1 MTQVERHGDEED
13 SKSVEPAVLRIQ
25 GVVEKRNIKVADDGT
40 TSETD
45 GAHIVTAVV
54 PETAVPGCA
63 VAIDT
68 TEGSELTVV
77 LPPQAQV
84 GDSIVLTK
92 EGTQWKCGL
101 KRNLKTSEEPTVIN
115 LLIPPLC
122 TPGVTLMG
130 VTTGSNRKIQV
141 RVPVGSIPGDKM
153 VLTRETNS
161 SGASHW
167 EGILCSEGFTGP
179 KPRAWSAES
188 EPLCEGARLMA
199 TPDIEPL
206 DAEVACQQLLQRIVA
221 GGGFVSS
228 KMRRGSVPPLNVP
241 GLLAVEPIEE
251 GELLCSIP
259 QEMHINPGTV
269 QRIAPDLW
277 KAVAQST
284 LPEGRQGEAAQ
295 ASFLARLLQEA
306 SDRAKSRSTKARVGE
321 TAPWIA
327 SLDPAVRAVYEAY
340 ADQLLRE
347 DFLWHPYR
355 RAAVEPQVF
364 STSFGDS
371 PEADTIF
378 DITGDVSAVYSL
390 LSSQCAECMCT
401 LDVTTFFRARLCI
414 LSRVFFTTETS
425 TLVPFADLFNHDVE
439 IKNRKPGVVWGY
451 DAEKRAMV
459 VTASRAHEPGE
470 ELLDSYG
477 PRSNVLLYRTYG
489 FTSPP
494 HLEPH
499 WSFNIRADAVRQI
512 YDVFLPPTK
521 RDLVILLDS
530 RQLDDTLVV
539 ALNTVTKHG
548 EDAKGFLLLLC
559 GRMKA
564 LYDAN
569 DRLKPAREALGR
581 ARAKDPASPA
591 WWSELEDDASGLR
604 DEDVLRILMC
614 EYLCLVA
621 HMDALA
627 YLDGQWYG
635 SHLLT
640 GTGSLALSLQQAF
653 AVLKEHGQFSSRM
666 IELGSEKSA

>member
-1 MTQVERHGDEED
+1 
-13 SKSVEPAVLRIQ
+13 
-25 GVVEKRNIKVADDGT
+25 
-40 TSETD
+40 
-45 GAHIVTAVV
+45 
-54 PETAVPGCA
+54 
-63 VAIDT
+63 
-68 TEGSELTVV
+68 
-77 LPPQAQV
+77 
-84 GDSIVLTK
+84 
-92 EGTQWKCGL
+92 
-101 KRNLKTSEEPTVIN
+101 
-115 LLIPPLC
+115 
-122 TPGVTLMG
+122 
-130 VTTGSNRKIQV
+130 
-141 RVPVGSIPGDKM
+141 
-153 VLTRETNS
+153 
-161 SGASHW
+161 
-167 EGILCSEGFTGP
+167 
-179 KPRAWSAES
+179 
-188 EPLCEGARLMA
+188 
-199 TPDIEPL
+199 
-206 DAEVACQQLLQRIVA
+206 
-221 GGGFVSS
+221 
-228 KMRRGSVPPLNVP
+228 
-241 GLLAVEPIEE
+241 
-251 GELLCSIP
+251 
-259 QEMHINPGTV
+259 
-269 QRIAPDLW
+269 
-277 KAVAQST
+277 
-284 LPEGRQGEAAQ
+284 
-295 ASFLARLLQEA
+295 
-306 SDRAKSRSTKARVGE
+306 
-321 TAPWIA
+321 
-327 SLDPAVRAVYEAY
+327 
-340 ADQLLRE
+340 
-347 DFLWHPYR
+347 
-355 RAAVEPQVF
+355 
-364 STSFGDS
+364 
-371 PEADTIF
+371 
-378 DITGDVSAVYSL
+378 
-390 LSSQCAECMCT
+390 
-401 LDVTTFFRARLCI
+401 VTTFFRARLCI

-512 YDVFLPPTK
+512 YDVFLPPAK

-653 AVLKEHGQFSSRM
+653 AMLKEHGQFSSRM
-666 IELGSEKSA
+666 IELGSEKNA